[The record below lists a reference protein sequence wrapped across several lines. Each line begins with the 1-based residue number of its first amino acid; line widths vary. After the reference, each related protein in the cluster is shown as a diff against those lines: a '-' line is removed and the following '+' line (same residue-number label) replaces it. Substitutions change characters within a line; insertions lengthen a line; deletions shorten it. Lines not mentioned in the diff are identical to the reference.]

1 MLGIILTRPI
11 SRSGTHAEDDTQVSL
26 YTSVCA
32 ANSRVSRVMGEMTP
46 YLMLGRAAKF
56 IAEDQDMMFVARCTW
71 GNAGIIFI
79 SLKRLDGACAHQNEM
94 KNTAR
99 WGSFDS
105 YLGCED
111 GREEGLEY
119 TGSKDMRE
127 RDSNSRRWARRA
139 EITVERA
146 VRERASVPTDREG
159 V

>member
-1 MLGIILTRPI
+1 M
-11 SRSGTHAEDDTQVSL
+11 AEI
-26 YTSVCA
+26 
-32 ANSRVSRVMGEMTP
+32 TP
-46 YLMLGRAAKF
+46 YLMLGRAATSIMKH
-56 IAEDQDMMFVARCTW
+56 QDMMFVARCTW
-71 GNAGIIFI
+71 GNAGINVIL
-79 SLKRLDGACAHQNEM
+79 LKRLDGACAHRHEM

-119 TGSKDMRE
+119 TGSNDMRE

-146 VRERASVPTDREG
+146 VWERVSVPTDREG